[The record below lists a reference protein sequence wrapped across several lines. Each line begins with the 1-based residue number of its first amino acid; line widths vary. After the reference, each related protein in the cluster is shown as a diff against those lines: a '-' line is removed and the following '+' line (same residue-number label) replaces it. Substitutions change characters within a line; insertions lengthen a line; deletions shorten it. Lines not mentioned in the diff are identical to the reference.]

1 MSGTVVKAFPE
12 WGRMEDIQQFVAN
25 VPENW
30 LRSFM
35 VRHPMQIRK
44 LGTSRNSTLLFN
56 ARAVLAALDAG
67 EGMGAEESA
76 PGREQEAV

>member
-1 MSGTVVKAFPE
+1 MSFTIVKAFPE
-12 WGRMEDIQQFVAN
+12 WARMEDVQQFVAN

-35 VRHPMQIRK
+35 VRHPTDVRK

-56 ARAVLAALDAG
+56 SRAVLAAMDAG
-67 EGMGAEESA
+67 EGTSINLAEEGGA
-76 PGREQEAV
+76 K